1 MTAYKKIPI
10 SALKGLPPQD
20 KEAVHRIFEQ
30 EWKSFRHKVM
40 VLDDDPTGIQTV
52 HDICVYTD
60 WSVESIRKGMRG
72 KDQMFFV
79 LTDSRSLSR
88 EETVRIHREIAGNV
102 KKAGLQCGGRALFVS
117 RGGSTL

>member
-52 HDICVYTD
+52 HDI
-60 WSVESIRKGMRG
+60 
-72 KDQMFFV
+72 
-79 LTDSRSLSR
+79 LSL
-88 EETVRIHREIAGNV
+88 IHI
-102 KKAGLQCGGRALFVS
+102 
-117 RGGSTL
+117 